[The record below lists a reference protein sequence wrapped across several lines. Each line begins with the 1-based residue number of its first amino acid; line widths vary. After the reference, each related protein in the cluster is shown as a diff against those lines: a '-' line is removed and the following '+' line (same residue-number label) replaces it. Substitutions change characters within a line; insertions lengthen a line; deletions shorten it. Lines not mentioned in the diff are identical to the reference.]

1 MDFSSQQSIMLSSKT
16 LHQVLS
22 TFTKKKLETSSIFA
36 SVSYVYANLMATQ
49 DNFKIVNSSCGW
61 FRRRRLWMEVRNHV
75 GIQLLPSLAS

>member
-1 MDFSSQQSIMLSSKT
+1 MLSIKT

-36 SVSYVYANLMATQ
+36 SVSYVYTIANLMATQ